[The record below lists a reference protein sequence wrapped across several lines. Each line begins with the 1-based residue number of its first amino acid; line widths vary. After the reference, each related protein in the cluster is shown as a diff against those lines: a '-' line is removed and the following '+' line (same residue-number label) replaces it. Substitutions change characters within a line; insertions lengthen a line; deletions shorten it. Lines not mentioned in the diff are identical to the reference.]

1 MKALSKLMALALA
14 GSFAVAVPLTAAA
27 QVTAKFAVTLPEKS
41 HQGQGVAKFIELVDA
56 KSGGK
61 IKIKGFYA
69 GALGNDV
76 QVTSALQGGT
86 IEFTVPQTTTLT
98 GMVKE
103 YEILD
108 FPFLFST
115 TQQAEKVLDGPVGD
129 KLLAM
134 LPEKGLVGLAYW
146 ENGFFNAT
154 NSKHPIAKVE
164 DFAGLKFRAVQAKI
178 SQETVKALGANPV
191 PLAVPELYTALET
204 RTVDGQGTPTAV
216 IAALKLNEVQKYLSL
231 TRHSYGAF
239 IPLVSKKFWD
249 KLSEGDR
256 KILKDAALE
265 ARAFQRGVAR
275 DQAKS
280 AQAAMAAKGLIVN
293 DVTDAEHDRMREK
306 VQPVWKMFIP
316 SVGEGL
322 YKEVTDQLAA
332 KYIFSA
338 PSVSLLLRLA
348 VLQALIRMART
359 WARMIWKPPINP
371 ANHQPARCAPDPARC
386 CAPAGRLPH
395 SRHGFTS

>member
-1 MKALSKLMALALA
+1 MKTVHRLMALAIA
-14 GSFAVAVPLTAAA
+14 GSFAAGAPQLALA

-61 IKIKGFYA
+61 IKIKGFYS

-108 FPFLFST
+108 FPFLFANV
-115 TQQAEKVLDGPVGD
+115 QQAEKVLDGPVGD
-129 KLLAM
+129 KLLGM

-154 NSKHPIAKVE
+154 NSKHPIARAE
-164 DFAGLKFRAVQAKI
+164 DFEGLKFRSIQAKI
-178 SQETVKALGANPV
+178 TQETIKALGAVPV
-191 PLAVPELYTALET
+191 PLAIPELYTALET

-216 IAALKLNEVQKYLSL
+216 INALKLYEVQKYLSL

-256 KILKDAALE
+256 KILKEAAVE
-265 ARAFQRGVAR
+265 ARSFQRGVAR
-275 DQAKS
+275 DQSKGAR
-280 AQAAMAAKGLIVN
+280 AAMAAKGMQVN
-293 DVTDAEHDRMREK
+293 EVSDAERERMRER

-322 YKEVTDQLAA
+322 FKEVTGQLAA
-332 KYIFSA
+332 K
-338 PSVSLLLRLA
+338 
-348 VLQALIRMART
+348 
-359 WARMIWKPPINP
+359 
-371 ANHQPARCAPDPARC
+371 
-386 CAPAGRLPH
+386 
-395 SRHGFTS
+395 

>member
-1 MKALSKLMALALA
+1 MKPMTTLLAVFVAATLSSAAL
-14 GSFAVAVPLTAAA
+14 A

-41 HQGQGVAKFIELVDA
+41 HQGQGVAKFAELVDA
-56 KSGGK
+56 KSHGQLK
-61 IKIKGFYA
+61 IKPFYN

-108 FPFLFST
+108 FPFLFADD
-115 TQQAEKVLDGPVGD
+115 QQAEKVLDGPVGQQLLD
-129 KLLAM
+129 KLPA
-134 LPEKGLVGLAYW
+134 KGLVGLAYW

-154 NSKHPIAKVE
+154 NSKHPITKVE
-164 DFAGLKFRAVQAKI
+164 DFQGLKFRAVQAKI
-178 SQETVKALGANPV
+178 SQETLKALGANPV

-231 TRHSYGAF
+231 TQHSYGAF
-239 IPLVSKKFWD
+239 VPLVSKKFWD

-256 KILKDAALE
+256 KILKDAAME
-265 ARAFQRGVAR
+265 ARAFQRKVAH

-280 AQAAMAAKGLIVN
+280 AQASMAAKGLIVN
-293 DVTDAEHDRMREK
+293 EVSAAERARMREK
-306 VQPVWKMFIP
+306 VQPVWKMFAD
-316 SVGEGL
+316 SVGPEL
-322 YKEVTDQLAA
+322 YGEVMRQVSA
-332 KYIFSA
+332 K
-338 PSVSLLLRLA
+338 
-348 VLQALIRMART
+348 
-359 WARMIWKPPINP
+359 
-371 ANHQPARCAPDPARC
+371 
-386 CAPAGRLPH
+386 
-395 SRHGFTS
+395 

>member
-1 MKALSKLMALALA
+1 MKTVLRLMALTIA
-14 GSFAVAVPLTAAA
+14 GSFAAGVPQLALA

-61 IKIKGFYA
+61 IKIKGFYS

-108 FPFLFST
+108 FPFLFANVH
-115 TQQAEKVLDGPVGD
+115 QAEKVLDGPVGD
-129 KLLAM
+129 KLLGM

-154 NSKHPIAKVE
+154 NSKHPIARAE
-164 DFAGLKFRAVQAKI
+164 DFEGLKFRSIQAKI
-178 SQETVKALGANPV
+178 TQETIKALGAVPV
-191 PLAVPELYTALET
+191 PLAIPELYTALET

-216 IAALKLNEVQKYLSL
+216 INALKLNEVQKYLSL

-256 KILKDAALE
+256 KILKEAAVE
-265 ARAFQRGVAR
+265 ARSFQRGVAR
-275 DQAKS
+275 DQSKA
-280 AQAAMAAKGLIVN
+280 ARAAMAAKGMQVN
-293 DVTDAEHDRMREK
+293 EVSDAERERMRER
-306 VQPVWKMFIP
+306 VQPVWQMFIP

-322 YKEVTDQLAA
+322 FKEVTGQLAA
-332 KYIFSA
+332 K
-338 PSVSLLLRLA
+338 
-348 VLQALIRMART
+348 
-359 WARMIWKPPINP
+359 
-371 ANHQPARCAPDPARC
+371 
-386 CAPAGRLPH
+386 
-395 SRHGFTS
+395 

>member
-1 MKALSKLMALALA
+1 MKALHRLMALAIA
-14 GSFAVAVPLTAAA
+14 GSFAAGAPQLALA

-61 IKIKGFYA
+61 IKIKGFYG

-98 GMVKE
+98 GMIKE

-115 TQQAEKVLDGPVGD
+115 EQQAEKVLDGPVGD
-129 KLLAM
+129 KLMAM
-134 LPEKGLVGLAYW
+134 LPAKGLVGLAYW

-164 DFAGLKFRAVQAKI
+164 DFEGLKFRSIQAKI
-178 SQETVKALGANPV
+178 TQETIKALGATPV
-191 PLAVPELYTALET
+191 PLAVPELYSALET
-204 RTVDGQGTPTAV
+204 RTIDGQGTPTAV
-216 IAALKLNEVQKYLSL
+216 IFALKLFEVQKYLSL

-249 KLSEGDR
+249 GLSEGDR
-256 KILKDAALE
+256 KILKDAAIE

-275 DQAKS
+275 EQAKS
-280 AQAAMAAKGLIVN
+280 AQAAMAAKGMQVN
-293 DVTDAEHDRMREK
+293 DVTDAEHERMRER

-316 SVGEGL
+316 SVGESL
-322 YKEVTDQLAA
+322 YKEVTVQLGS
-332 KYIFSA
+332 K
-338 PSVSLLLRLA
+338 
-348 VLQALIRMART
+348 
-359 WARMIWKPPINP
+359 
-371 ANHQPARCAPDPARC
+371 
-386 CAPAGRLPH
+386 
-395 SRHGFTS
+395 